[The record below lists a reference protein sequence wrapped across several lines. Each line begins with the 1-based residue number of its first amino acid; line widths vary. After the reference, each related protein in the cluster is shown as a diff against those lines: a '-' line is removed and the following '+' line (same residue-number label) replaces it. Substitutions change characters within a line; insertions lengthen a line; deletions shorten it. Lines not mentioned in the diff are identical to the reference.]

1 MVKKVVVL
9 GARGSDYSS
18 EQMAPM
24 EMAVNYVTTV
34 LGFWG
39 ITNPETVVIEGHN
52 QYPDRSQQIVEEGL
66 ENVKKSS
73 SKILIHDSKWK
84 NQHG

>member
-1 MVKKVVVL
+1 ML

-52 QYPDRSQQIVEEGL
+52 QYPDAHNKL
-66 ENVKKSS
+66 LKKV
-73 SKILIHDSKWK
+73 
-84 NQHG
+84 

>member
-1 MVKKVVVL
+1 ML

-34 LGFWG
+34 LGLRELQ
-39 ITNPETVVIEGHN
+39 IRETVVIEGHN

-66 ENVKKSS
+66 ENVKK
-73 SKILIHDSKWK
+73 
-84 NQHG
+84 

>member
-1 MVKKVVVL
+1 ML

-52 QYPDRSQQIVEEGL
+52 QYQISSQQIVEEGL
-66 ENVKKSS
+66 ENVKKVAA
-73 SKILIHDSKWK
+73 KF
-84 NQHG
+84 

>member
-1 MVKKVVVL
+1 ML

-24 EMAVNYVTTV
+24 EMAVNYMQQRY
-34 LGFWG
+34 LILG

-66 ENVKKSS
+66 ENVKK
-73 SKILIHDSKWK
+73 
-84 NQHG
+84 

>member
-1 MVKKVVVL
+1 ML

-18 EQMAPM
+18 EQMALWKWQLIT
-24 EMAVNYVTTV
+24 TTV

-66 ENVKKSS
+66 ENVKK
-73 SKILIHDSKWK
+73 
-84 NQHG
+84 